1 MGEGLILTVPAGTGR
16 NTPPVHHRNLYPY
29 LCVLTVTS
37 SVANLKCA
45 SPLILNVQ
53 CNTQTNKRTSNL
65 VSLWR
70 RVPVVTVSI
79 LTNKHVVTDTET
91 NSGNL
96 TKHRP
101 TVVETTDGGNGEL
114 TQIS

>member
-45 SPLILNVQ
+45 SRLNVQ
-53 CNTQTNKRTSNL
+53 YNTQTNKHTSIL
-65 VSLWR
+65 LSLWH
-70 RVPVVTVSI
+70 RVPIVTMSI
-79 LTNKHVVTDTET
+79 LTNKHVATDTGT